1 MLSPANN
8 LMVKQLISDKYEK
21 LLPSFQLVCLEADQ
35 LIFRPY
41 ETIQYVFFP
50 VSAIIAMQIDISDG
64 SSVDIVLIGKEGM
77 VGSGV
82 MGGNQNFSR
91 AKVKFS
97 GFAYKLPLSVFLSE
111 LAQDSAFLKI
121 DHDARIR
128 ARLAHTPAQA
138 QTIFTRQIQVDQV
151 KVESNAGAQIVQA
164 RRAIGGVYIKTMR
177 SKMHL
182 DFFTQQTVVLH
193 QGQNQGPRCVSGVS
207 VQWAQRGNLTS
218 KTTSWSIFWYFTC
231 APIF

>member
-1 MLSPANN
+1 MLNPRSN
-8 LMVKQLISDKYEK
+8 LIIKQLSTEKYEK
-21 LLPSFQLVCLEADQ
+21 LLSSFQLICLEPDQ

-91 AKVKFS
+91 ARVKFG

-111 LAQDSAFLKI
+111 LAQDGPFLKI
-121 DHDARIR
+121 WMATTRQMILQIAMPTICSSKHSVDQQFIR
-128 ARLAHTPAQA
+128 WVMNTLDKTQGHTLQITHQEIADTLGVRRESVTMAAGKLSQEGLIEVTRGQLEVLDRPKLEAMACECYRVMHPAQ
-138 QTIFTRQIQVDQV
+138 
-151 KVESNAGAQIVQA
+151 
-164 RRAIGGVYIKTMR
+164 
-177 SKMHL
+177 
-182 DFFTQQTVVLH
+182 LH
-193 QGQNQGPRCVSGVS
+193 
-207 VQWAQRGNLTS
+207 
-218 KTTSWSIFWYFTC
+218 
-231 APIF
+231 